1 MRCLTSARF
10 NMVATILYQ
19 GEYGTPRTATSFVG
33 RQNPVTLE
41 IERDWVVDSDS
52 VIAGVQQVDFPLIA
66 RGIVDGGIRVV
77 GTTERI
83 NPDGVFVSEDYVR
96 IQFPAN
102 IELSKRDRVYNIRN
116 PKTGSAIWKE
126 EEFDGDPTIF
136 DVLGVTPILDPFGQH
151 VENQALLQR
160 SEVQSIG

>member
-10 NMVATILYQ
+10 NLVATLLSQ
-19 GEYGTPRTATSFVG
+19 GEYGSAITSTSFVG

-41 IERDWVVDSDS
+41 IDRDWTPDTDKVT
-52 VIAGVQQVDFPLIA
+52 AGTQQIDFPLIA

-83 NPDGVFVSEDYVR
+83 NPDGAFVSEDYVR
-96 IQFPAN
+96 IQYPTN
-102 IELSKRDRVYNIRN
+102 IEISKRDRIYNIRN
-116 PKTGSAIWKE
+116 PKTGVAIWKE
-126 EEFDGDPTIF
+126 EEFDGEPTVF
-136 DVLGVTPILDPFGQH
+136 EVLGVTPILDPLGQH

-160 SEVQSIG
+160 AEVQSIG